1 MSYNLTPGLKG
12 ICAIMLLILF
22 FLVTNELG
30 WGHLTILINKK

>member
-12 ICAIMLLILF
+12 ICAIMLLFF
-22 FLVTNELG
+22 FLTNESG